1 MTHATVNRRQ
11 GLVLAAIVLGVL
23 GFSLLVGAQTTQV
36 AAQDTDEPVV
46 EAARQVTP
54 DASPVRLFNIP
65 DIAVHPDEPNTAV
78 VLVGDARNG
87 GCGLHVTRD
96 GGLSWSVAADTVM
109 PDELEHCIQRSFGP
123 TTGVEFASDGTLY
136 AALSGSTADNG
147 HPNGPVAAL
156 LARSRDLGQSH
167 ETFMVRDHEDLVIE
181 HEGEEYELFEQN
193 RMSTLAVDPT
203 DPDVVYRG
211 WHRRVSGVSSDEVP
225 FGERPQR
232 AFVAVSTDGGETW
245 TDPIDVMQNY
255 DGDPEEVFG
264 SSYID
269 LVTGP
274 DGTAYGFVRGS
285 PADRDDPQPFY
296 MVKSTD
302 QGETWTTE
310 VIHDGAANINRPSAA
325 VDPESGQLYLA
336 WDERGDSNE
345 NPSNIY
351 FMTSTDQG
359 ETWDEPIQLNDDDP
373 GRGANQYFPGVS
385 VAPDGRVDVAWH
397 DFRNDPFFTQ
407 GEAGGMGSADNERW
421 WDVYHTHSTDGG
433 DTWAANTRV
442 TDRSI
447 DANLGSTYNNQDHRG
462 PIGIASTER
471 SAYVVWPDSRAGG
484 GEFDAEDAYFTRLR
498 FDSAEPTAA
507 TGTSAGTDV
516 GWMWAALGAGVALVV
531 GGVVLLVGVRIG
543 RSRAAS

>member
-1 MTHATVNRRQ
+1 MTRAPVSRRQ
-11 GLVLAAIVLGVL
+11 GLVLAAIVLGALGVAVL
-23 GFSLLVGAQTTQV
+23 AGAQAAPVT
-36 AAQDTDEPVV
+36 AQDSDAPVV

-54 DASPVRLFNIP
+54 GTSPVRLFNIP

-78 VLVGDARNG
+78 VLAGDARNG

-96 GGLSWSVAADTVM
+96 GGLSWSVAAETVM
-109 PDELEHCIQRSFGP
+109 PDDLEHCIQRSFGP
-123 TTGVEFASDGTLY
+123 TTDLEFASDGTLY
-136 AALSGSTADNG
+136 AGLSGSTADNG

-156 LARSRDLGQSH
+156 LARSTDLGQSH

-225 FGERPQR
+225 FGQRPQR

-255 DGDPEEVFG
+255 DGDPAEVFG
-264 SSYID
+264 SGYID

-302 QGETWTTE
+302 QGDTWTTE
-310 VIHDGAANINRPSAA
+310 VIHDGAASINRPSAA
-325 VDPESGQLYLA
+325 VDPDSGQLYLA
-336 WDERGDSNE
+336 WDERGEDGDS
-345 NPSNIY
+345 PSDIY

-359 ETWDEPIQLNDDDP
+359 ESWSEPVQLNDDDP
-373 GRGANQYFPGVS
+373 DRGANQYFPGVS

-407 GEAGGMGSADNERW
+407 GEAGGMGSAENERW

-447 DANLGSTYNNQDHRG
+447 DANIGTTYNNQDHRG

-498 FDSAEPTAA
+498 FDTAEPAAA
-507 TGTSAGTDV
+507 TGMSAGSDA
-516 GWMWAALGAGVALVV
+516 GWMWAALGAGVALAVA
-531 GGVVLLVGVRIG
+531 GLVLVAGVRLG